1 MSEQSKPDQHDA
13 PANKKD
19 TADPKVEELSD
30 IEMEEVAGGMAAP
43 TFTVSGTWS
52 AS

>member
-1 MSEQSKPDQHDA
+1 MSEQSKSDQHDA
-13 PANKKD
+13 HVSKKD

-43 TFTVSGTWS
+43 TFSVSSTWS
-52 AS
+52 SS